1 MAADSAEAAEEVGAD
16 APFDAP
22 EPDDA
27 PMPAFDEPFATE
39 GDEPEAVS
47 EAAEVDDIGEVE
59 PTPPAPAVGE
69 DTEVAVEFDQTDA
82 EEAEVS
88 PPPMK
93 RVQVSNQMDILAELE
108 GLRKQATMGSAD
120 RWSRGSD
127 QEVDIESLLAGSDPV
142 RELRERIQES
152 LNSDIFGNMRGLQ
165 VAVHIQDS
173 AGDTI
178 HTIEPVTVEVTKA
191 GKLERLSLHFTIDLE
206 NTQ

>member
-1 MAADSAEAAEEVGAD
+1 
-16 APFDAP
+16 
-22 EPDDA
+22 
-27 PMPAFDEPFATE
+27 
-39 GDEPEAVS
+39 
-47 EAAEVDDIGEVE
+47 
-59 PTPPAPAVGE
+59 
-69 DTEVAVEFDQTDA
+69 
-82 EEAEVS
+82 
-88 PPPMK
+88 
-93 RVQVSNQMDILAELE
+93 MDILAELE